1 MTKQTKKTK
10 QNAKTQAK
18 PTKKKP
24 TTTKPTTSK
33 PTTMTTKPSAETA
46 TAASDDKRAM
56 RDAMRDAV
64 AAIKPFARTRRAS
77 RLAGTVVRSPAL
89 AGAKLVLAYRAMA
102 DEIDVDEIVRTLAA
116 RGVRVA
122 FPMIDDAGKLHALEV
137 AARDPLARELWTTD
151 RFGIAAPRTDAAGVR
166 RVLARDLDA
175 VIVPGRA
182 FDARGA
188 RLGRGKGFYDR
199 LIAKLRPD
207 ARRATMGVG
216 FREQLVDCVPE
227 AEHDR
232 RLAFVAVEGR
242 LIRAAR

>member
-18 PTKKKP
+18 PAKKKP
-24 TTTKPTTSK
+24 TTKKPTTNK
-33 PTTMTTKPSAETA
+33 PTTTKPSAETA

-207 ARRATMGVG
+207 ARRATVGVG